1 MRLVDIPRLSSTEES
16 LKASVV
22 LKVEAGAF
30 HRQLDI
36 SSTVVFLSKA
46 FNHSSRSLAKQLD

>member
-46 FNHSSRSLAKQLD
+46 FNHSSRSLAKQ